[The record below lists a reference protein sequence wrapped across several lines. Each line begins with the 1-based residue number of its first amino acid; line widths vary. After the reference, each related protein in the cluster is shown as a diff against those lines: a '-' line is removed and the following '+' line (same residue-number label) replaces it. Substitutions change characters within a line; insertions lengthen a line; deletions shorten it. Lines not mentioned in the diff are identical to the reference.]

1 MRIDSRADTEED
13 GKVKYANSRT
23 FKPVLQPAGWAFAI
37 WGAVYLAEFLFLLLL
52 LLNASHQTTSVP
64 SALAA
69 PWCIAHAAQA
79 LWCFA
84 FVPSLE
90 RHHLYLSAALLGAVA
105 ASLSDVHIHMLA
117 AWDAAIGNPP
127 ALAPGEP
134 SVLRW
139 LLGNAPAAS
148 AKALATTLEAVTVA
162 VGYFAVTAHY
172 AWVTAATLVN
182 VNSYLGTSV
191 FRSQNTMVV
200 LAALSA
206 LAALGLGAAHAVV
219 CNSMLYLLVVAWTLT
234 ALTDTAPF
242 TKLGCFYAGLGTFAC
257 VGCIGGAAAGLVN
270 SNLEEILVPKAIAFA
285 ITFPAYRL
293 MQRYGAFVS
302 SVQEPSTAPEVC
314 TRAHAPS
321 QADSLCCGLPR
332 QQQEGQHYASPANVL
347 CCACTHGVASGVL
360 QAGDEPNTHPHP
372 PWPHEQSWLPSRSRA
387 RASRTLLLQL
397 LQKFHKE
404 VISMHIQCMAM

>member
-134 SVLRW
+134 SVLGW

-148 AKALATTLEAVTVA
+148 AKASATTLDAVTVA
-162 VGYFAVTAHY
+162 VGYFAVTTHY

-182 VNSYLGTSV
+182 VNSFLGTSV

-219 CNSMLYLLVVAWTLT
+219 CNSSSSSR
-234 ALTDTAPF
+234 
-242 TKLGCFYAGLGTFAC
+242 GRAC
-257 VGCIGGAAAGLVN
+257 
-270 SNLEEILVPKAIAFA
+270 
-285 ITFPAYRL
+285 
-293 MQRYGAFVS
+293 
-302 SVQEPSTAPEVC
+302 
-314 TRAHAPS
+314 
-321 QADSLCCGLPR
+321 PR
-332 QQQEGQHYASPANVL
+332 RG
-347 CCACTHGVASGVL
+347 
-360 QAGDEPNTHPHP
+360 
-372 PWPHEQSWLPSRSRA
+372 
-387 RASRTLLLQL
+387 
-397 LQKFHKE
+397 
-404 VISMHIQCMAM
+404 